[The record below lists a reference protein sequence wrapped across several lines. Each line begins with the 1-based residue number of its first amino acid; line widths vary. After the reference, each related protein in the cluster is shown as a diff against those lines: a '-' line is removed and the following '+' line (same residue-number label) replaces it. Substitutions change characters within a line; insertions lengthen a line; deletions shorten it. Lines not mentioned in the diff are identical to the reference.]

1 MPMLTTI
8 PTIFRFMKASL
19 LTHRQPPQC
28 FLPLMRRHLARP
40 FEPNT
45 PLLAMSLGLAT
56 CEWFQFCFARRRRH

>member
-1 MPMLTTI
+1 
-8 PTIFRFMKASL
+8 MKASL

-56 CEWFQFCFARRRRH
+56 CE

>member
-1 MPMLTTI
+1 
-8 PTIFRFMKASL
+8 